1 MSALG
6 TEAIAGIVIGSAVL
20 LGLGYGLSGS
30 PGSPGSP
37 SSSKQNAQADAND
50 DGADTDSE
58 TIENEPSSLSDLNRF
73 SGVPEL
79 DNMFRPENPDVVGRN
94 RMYTP
99 SGKLKKTGN
108 QNVTID
114 ESKNEVYKIDSTG
127 NGNPVIRTS
136 TSKKSSLER
145 SKEYENNH
153 SNKSSEITGG
163 KRKSK
168 KSKKSNKSKK
178 SRKSKK
184 SKKSRKSKKSKK
196 RD

>member
-1 MSALG
+1 MNNIIYIIYIMSALG

-30 PGSPGSP
+30 SGSP
-37 SSSKQNAQADAND
+37 KQNAQADAND
-50 DGADTDSE
+50 GDGADAVSE
-58 TIENEPSSLSDLNRF
+58 TIENEQSSLSDLNRI

-99 SGKLKKTGN
+99 SGKLKTTGN

-114 ESKNEVYKIDSTG
+114 ESKNKVLEIPSIG
-127 NGNPVIRTS
+127 NSNPVIRKS
-136 TSKKSSLER
+136 TTKISSLER
-145 SKEYENNH
+145 SKEYENNGA
-153 SNKSSEITGG
+153 NKSSEITGG

-168 KSKKSNKSKK
+168 KTK
-178 SRKSKK
+178 KSKK
-184 SKKSRKSKKSKK
+184 SKKSKKTKK
-196 RD
+196 TKKID